1 MTKLKNSNCD
11 KTRKKKTKIETKNQE
26 LKRAQGLGKYKLSS
40 DYWEHQTFGYD
51 LDSVKDV

>member
-11 KTRKKKTKIETKNQE
+11 KTRKKTEIETKNQE

-40 DYWEHQTFGYD
+40 DYWENQTFGQD